1 MSTHAPES
9 IGTPTPRADGVE
21 KVTGAALYA
30 SDVRLPG
37 TLWGKTLR
45 SPYAHARIVAID
57 TSKAT
62 TVPGVHAVLT
72 GSDLG
77 NATYGRRIVDVPVLA
92 RGVVRFV
99 GEQVAA
105 VAADDE
111 DIAQRAL
118 HLIDVEYEELPP
130 VLDPVSAMAPDAPLL
145 HPGVVDYPGLPIPL
159 DAPSNVLHQT
169 SWGKG
174 DLEAGFA
181 AAELIVENT
190 FTTPTVHQAY
200 MEPHCCLVDID
211 TDGRVQ
217 VWAPAKAPYSAKA
230 QIAHAISFP
239 PEQIVLNPVTIG
251 GDFGG
256 KGSPMNIPL
265 TYFLAKAAG
274 RPVRMVFDYFEEFM
288 AANPR
293 HPSIVTMRTGV
304 RHDGSITAH
313 SANVIFD
320 SGGYAGFKPLGFLP
334 GAAGAAG
341 PYRMDSARITASMVY
356 TNNVPCG
363 HMRGPGEPQA
373 IFAVESQMDCVA
385 RAIGMDPFAFRRKNL
400 IVDGD
405 ETPVGRK
412 LEELRG
418 VETLEAAG
426 EAAGYHDPKPANVG
440 RGVALGD
447 RTPGGGETYAWVTL
461 DGDGTVVVSTTIF
474 EQGSGSYTTLQQVVA
489 DQLGL
494 SAERVAYRVRDT
506 DTVSFDSGVGGS
518 RVTRVGTQ
526 AAFAAA
532 EDVKRNACQLA
543 AKLLG
548 WPLEQ
553 LSLEGDSVVR
563 ADTGE
568 AQPWAPLVTRTG
580 EAITGSA
587 HVQDT
592 APSPIVGFTCQIAEV
607 AVDTQTGEVTLLR
620 LTTAHDTGRIINPMG
635 HQGQINGGVQH
646 GVGYGMMEEL
656 IIEDGR
662 VTTLS
667 FGDYKIPTVADMPE
681 LRTVLLQSDS
691 GVGPYKIKGIG
702 ENPNAPTAAAI
713 ANAVADACGV
723 RIADLPVTAE
733 KVYRAL
739 SGTN

>member
-1 MSTHAPES
+1 M
-9 IGTPTPRADGVE
+9 
-21 KVTGAALYA
+21 L
-30 SDVRLPG
+30 
-37 TLWGKTLR
+37 
-45 SPYAHARIVAID
+45 D
-57 TSKAT
+57 TAT
-62 TVPGVHAVLT
+62 
-72 GSDLG
+72 
-77 NATYGRRIVDVPVLA
+77 RR
-92 RGVVRFV
+92 
-99 GEQVAA
+99 
-105 VAADDE
+105 
-111 DIAQRAL
+111 
-118 HLIDVEYEELPP
+118 
-130 VLDPVSAMAPDAPLL
+130 
-145 HPGVVDYPGLPIPL
+145 
-159 DAPSNVLHQT
+159 
-169 SWGKG
+169 
-174 DLEAGFA
+174 
-181 AAELIVENT
+181 
-190 FTTPTVHQAY
+190 
-200 MEPHCCLVDID
+200 
-211 TDGRVQ
+211 
-217 VWAPAKAPYSAKA
+217 
-230 QIAHAISFP
+230 
-239 PEQIVLNPVTIG
+239 
-251 GDFGG
+251 
-256 KGSPMNIPL
+256 
-265 TYFLAKAAG
+265 
-274 RPVRMVFDYFEEFM
+274 
-288 AANPR
+288 
-293 HPSIVTMRTGV
+293 
-304 RHDGSITAH
+304 
-313 SANVIFD
+313 
-320 SGGYAGFKPLGFLP
+320 
-334 GAAGAAG
+334 
-341 PYRMDSARITASMVY
+341 
-356 TNNVPCG
+356 
-363 HMRGPGEPQA
+363 
-373 IFAVESQMDCVA
+373 
-385 RAIGMDPFAFRRKNL
+385 
-400 IVDGD
+400 
-405 ETPVGRK
+405 
-412 LEELRG
+412 
-418 VETLEAAG
+418 
-426 EAAGYHDPKPANVG
+426 
-440 RGVALGD
+440 GD
-447 RTPGGGETYAWVTL
+447 RDRHAWVTL

-553 LSLEGDSVVR
+553 LSLEGDSIVR

-568 AQPWAPLVTRTG
+568 AQPWAPLVTRAG

-607 AVDTQTGEVTLLR
+607 AVDTQTGEVSLLR